1 MSGLTQLQ
9 AMGTAERRKEAR
21 TVIAS
26 SYLGSTIEYYDFLL
40 YATAAA
46 VVFPKVFFS
55 GMDDWVGVVAAY
67 GTFAAGYMARP
78 LGGIIFGHFGDK
90 MGRKGML
97 IVSMLVMGVAS
108 TLIGL
113 VPGASVAGPWGAV
126 MLVILRVF
134 QGIAVG
140 GEWGGAALMALEHSE
155 SGRRGFAASFVN
167 AGAPTGAVLG
177 TFIMGAFSSL
187 PNAQFLAWGWRVPFL
202 LSFVLL
208 GVGMFVRLKVS
219 ESPIFK
225 AALEQEKREQEK
237 REQEELAQGA
247 HAQAAQA
254 GQAVQAGSA
263 PVRREI
269 PLLQVLRRPKTLIF
283 TMLAG
288 AAGFALQVVLA
299 TFAVTFA
306 VSKGADRQG
315 VLYAYAAA
323 SLISIVFVV
332 MGGRL
337 SDKLG
342 RRPVM
347 IGGLVLFIA
356 YLVPMFQLLSS
367 NNITLIFVA
376 FAVGLMI
383 HSTLFGPLAA
393 FVSEQFGTTSRY
405 TGASLG
411 YQLATLL
418 GAGFTPGIVAQI
430 FKDSGQNTG
439 SVVAYLAI
447 MSVVSIVFILLTRE
461 PKNNDLQTV
470 RL

>member
-1 MSGLTQLQ
+1 MSQISQLQ
-9 AMGTAERRKEAR
+9 NMDAGTRRREAR

-46 VVFPKVFFS
+46 VVFPKVFFT

-67 GTFAAGYMARP
+67 GTFAAGYVARP

-90 MGRKGML
+90 LGRKGML
-97 IVSMLVMGVAS
+97 IVSMLVMGIAS

-113 VPGASVAGPWGAV
+113 VPDASVAGPWGAV
-126 MLVILRVF
+126 LLVILRVF

-155 SGRRGFAASFVN
+155 SGKRGFAASFVN

-177 TFIMGAFSSL
+177 TLVMGAFSAL

-225 AALEQEKREQEK
+225 AALEQEQA
-237 REQEELAQGA
+237 EEAARGA
-247 HAQAAQA
+247 A
-254 GQAVQAGSA
+254 G
-263 PVRREI
+263 RREV

-299 TFAVTFA
+299 TFSVTYA

-315 VLYAYAAA
+315 VLYAFAAA
-323 SLISIVFVV
+323 SFVSIIFVV

-367 NNITLIFVA
+367 NNIGLIFVA

-430 FKDSGQNTG
+430 FKDSGQNTS
-439 SVVAYLAI
+439 SVVWYLAI

-461 PKNNDLQTV
+461 PKNNDLDAV
-470 RL
+470 RF

>member
-1 MSGLTQLQ
+1 M
-9 AMGTAERRKEAR
+9 
-21 TVIAS
+21 
-26 SYLGSTIEYYDFLL
+26 
-40 YATAAA
+40 
-46 VVFPKVFFS
+46 
-55 GMDDWVGVVAAY
+55 
-67 GTFAAGYMARP
+67 
-78 LGGIIFGHFGDK
+78 
-90 MGRKGML
+90 
-97 IVSMLVMGVAS
+97 
-108 TLIGL
+108 
-113 VPGASVAGPWGAV
+113 AGPWGV
-126 MLVILRVF
+126 VLLVILRVF

-155 SGRRGFAASFVN
+155 SDKRGFAASFVN

-177 TFIMGAFSSL
+177 TLIMGAFSAL
-187 PNAQFLAWGWRVPFL
+187 PDDQFLAWGWRVPFL

-219 ESPIFK
+219 ESPIFQ
-225 AALEQEKREQEK
+225 AAI
-237 REQEELAQGA
+237 EQEEAERENAAQGTGTGNTA
-247 HAQAAQA
+247 KPAA
-254 GQAVQAGSA
+254 
-263 PVRREI
+263 
-269 PLLQVLRRPKTLIF
+269 PLVQVLRRPKTLIF

-299 TFAVTFA
+299 TFSVTYA
-306 VSKGADRQG
+306 VSQGADRQG
-315 VLYAYAAA
+315 VLYAFAAA
-323 SLISIVFVV
+323 SLVSIVFVI

-337 SDKLG
+337 SDKVG

-347 IGGLVLFIA
+347 IGGLVLFVI

-367 NNITLIFVA
+367 NNIVLIFVA
-376 FAVGLMI
+376 FAIGLMI

-430 FKDSGQNTG
+430 FKDSGQDTG
-439 SVVAYLAI
+439 SVVWYLAI

-470 RL
+470 QA

>member
-1 MSGLTQLQ
+1 MSQISQLQ
-9 AMGTAERRKEAR
+9 AMDAGTRRREAL

-55 GMDDWVGVVAAY
+55 GADEWVGVVAAY
-67 GTFAAGYMARP
+67 GTFAAGYVARP
-78 LGGIIFGHFGDK
+78 LGGIIFGHFGDRL
-90 MGRKGML
+90 GRKNML
-97 IVSMLVMGVAS
+97 IVSMLVMGIAS

-113 VPGASVAGPWGAV
+113 VPGAAVAGAWGAV
-126 MLVILRVF
+126 MLVILRVC

-155 SGRRGFAASFVN
+155 SGKRGFAASFVN

-177 TFIMGAFSSL
+177 TLVMGAFAAL
-187 PNAQFLAWGWRVPFL
+187 PNEQFLAWGWRVPFL

-208 GVGMFVRLKVS
+208 GIGMFVRLKVS

-225 AALEQEKREQEK
+225 AALEQEKAEREQAE
-237 REQEELAQGA
+237 RDNTQPTAQGRVPA
-247 HAQAAQA
+247 
-254 GQAVQAGSA
+254 
-263 PVRREI
+263 RREI

-299 TFAVTFA
+299 TFSVTYA

-315 VLYAYAAA
+315 VLYAFAAA
-323 SLISIVFVV
+323 SFVSIAFVI

-347 IGGLVLFIA
+347 IGGLVLFIL
-356 YLVPMFQLLSS
+356 YLTPMFQLLSS
-367 NNITLIFVA
+367 NNIGLIFVA

-430 FKDSGQNTG
+430 FKDSGQDTAA
-439 SVVAYLAI
+439 VVWYLAI

-461 PKNNDLQTV
+461 PKNNDLQAV
-470 RL
+470 RS

>member
-1 MSGLTQLQ
+1 MSQISQLQ
-9 AMGTAERRKEAR
+9 ALDAGTRRREAR

-67 GTFAAGYMARP
+67 GTFAAGYVARP
-78 LGGIIFGHFGDK
+78 LGGIIFGHFGDQL
-90 MGRKGML
+90 GRKGML
-97 IVSMLVMGVAS
+97 IVSMLVMGIAS

-113 VPGASVAGPWGAV
+113 VPDASVAGPWGAV
-126 MLVILRVF
+126 ILVILRVF

-155 SGRRGFAASFVN
+155 SGKRGFAASFVN

-177 TFIMGAFSSL
+177 TLAMGAFSAL

-225 AALEQEKREQEK
+225 AAMEQEKAEQENAD
-237 REQEELAQGA
+237 RRQTAQGN
-247 HAQAAQA
+247 AA
-254 GQAVQAGSA
+254 
-263 PVRREI
+263 VRRDI

-299 TFAVTFA
+299 TFSVTYA

-315 VLYAYAAA
+315 VLYAFAAA
-323 SLISIVFVV
+323 SLVSIAFVV

-347 IGGLVLFIA
+347 IGGLVLFIL
-356 YLVPMFQLLSS
+356 YLVPMFSLLSS
-367 NNITLIFVA
+367 NNIGLIFVA

-430 FKDSGQNTG
+430 FKDSGQNTA
-439 SVVAYLAI
+439 SVVWYLAI

-461 PKNNDLQTV
+461 PKNNDLAAV
-470 RL
+470 RS

>member
-1 MSGLTQLQ
+1 MSQISQLQ
-9 AMGTAERRKEAR
+9 AMDAATRRREAR

-46 VVFPKVFFS
+46 VVFPKVFFT
-55 GMDDWVGVVAAY
+55 GMDEWVGVVAAY
-67 GTFAAGYMARP
+67 GTFAAGYVARP
-78 LGGIIFGHFGDK
+78 VGGIIFGHFGDRL
-90 MGRKGML
+90 GRKNML
-97 IVSMLVMGVAS
+97 IVSMLVMGIAS

-113 VPGASVAGPWGAV
+113 VPGAAVAGAWGAV
-126 MLVILRVF
+126 MLVFLRVC

-155 SGRRGFAASFVN
+155 SGKRGFAASFVN

-177 TFIMGAFSSL
+177 TLVMGAFAAL
-187 PNAQFLAWGWRVPFL
+187 PNEQFLAWGWRVPFL

-225 AALEQEKREQEK
+225 AALEQEKAEQE
-237 REQEELAQGA
+237 A
-247 HAQAAQA
+247 
-254 GQAVQAGSA
+254 A

-288 AAGFALQVVLA
+288 AAGFGLQVVMA
-299 TFAVTFA
+299 TFSVTYA

-315 VLYAYAAA
+315 VLYAFAAA
-323 SLISIVFVV
+323 SFVSIIFVV

-347 IGGLVLFIA
+347 IGGLVLFIL
-356 YLVPMFQLLSS
+356 YLTPMFQLLAS
-367 NNITLIFVA
+367 NNIGLVFVA
-376 FAVGLMI
+376 FAIGLMI

-418 GAGFTPGIVAQI
+418 GAGFTPAIVAQI
-430 FKDSGQNTG
+430 FKDSGQNTA
-439 SVVAYLAI
+439 SVIAYLAI

-461 PKNNDLQTV
+461 PKNNDLTTV
-470 RL
+470 GS

>member
-1 MSGLTQLQ
+1 MSQTSQLQ
-9 AMGTAERRKEAR
+9 TMDVTARRREAR

-55 GMDDWVGVVAAY
+55 GLDDWVGVVAAY
-67 GTFAAGYMARP
+67 GTFAAGYVARP

-90 MGRKGML
+90 VGRKGML
-97 IVSMLVMGVAS
+97 IVSMAVMGVAS
-108 TLIGL
+108 TLIG
-113 VPGASVAGPWGAV
+113 VIPDASVAGPWGAV
-126 MLVILRVF
+126 LLVILRVF

-167 AGAPTGAVLG
+167 AGAPSGAVLG
-177 TFIMGAFSSL
+177 TLIMGAFAAL
-187 PNAQFLAWGWRVPFL
+187 PNEQFLSWGWRVPFL

-208 GVGMFVRLKVS
+208 IVGMFVRLKVS
-219 ESPIFK
+219 ESPIFR
-225 AALEQEKREQEK
+225 AAIEQEA
-237 REQEELAQGA
+237 LAKSQDST
-247 HAQAAQA
+247 
-254 GQAVQAGSA
+254 GSA
-263 PVRREI
+263 APRF
-269 PLLQVLRRPKTLIF
+269 PLLQVLRRPRTLVF

-288 AAGFALQVVLA
+288 AAGFALQVVMA
-299 TFAVTFA
+299 TFSVTFA
-306 VSKGADRQG
+306 VSKGAERQG
-315 VLYAYAAA
+315 VLYAFAAA
-323 SLISIVFVV
+323 SLISIAFVV
-332 MGGRL
+332 LGGRL
-337 SDKLG
+337 SDRLG

-347 IGGLVLFIA
+347 IGGLVLFIL

-367 NNITLIFVA
+367 NNIFLIFVA
-376 FAVGLMI
+376 FTIGLMI
-383 HSTLFGPLAA
+383 HSTLFGPMAA
-393 FVSEQFGTTSRY
+393 FVSEQFATTSRY

-439 SVVAYLAI
+439 SVALYLAG
-447 MSVVSIVFILLTRE
+447 MSVVSIIFILLTRE
-461 PKNNDLQTV
+461 PKNNDLESA

>member
-67 GTFAAGYMARP
+67 GTFAAGYVARP
-78 LGGIIFGHFGDK
+78 LGGVIFGHFGDRL
-90 MGRKGML
+90 GRKGML

-187 PNAQFLAWGWRVPFL
+187 PNDQFLAWGWRVPFL

-225 AALEQEKREQEK
+225 AALEQEKREQ
-237 REQEELAQGA
+237 ADGA
-247 HAQAAQA
+247 PGTGGAAPA
-254 GQAVQAGSA
+254 
-263 PVRREI
+263 RREI
-269 PLLQVLRRPKTLIF
+269 PLLQVLRRPKTLVF

-323 SLISIVFVV
+323 SLVSIVFVV
-332 MGGRL
+332 LGGRL

-347 IGGLVLFIA
+347 VGGLVLFIA

-367 NNITLIFVA
+367 NNIMLIFVA

-439 SVVAYLAI
+439 SVVWYLAI

-461 PKNNDLQTV
+461 PKNNDLETV
-470 RL
+470 RP

>member
-1 MSGLTQLQ
+1 MMSQISQLQ
-9 AMGTAERRKEAR
+9 AMDAGTRRREAR

-55 GMDDWVGVVAAY
+55 GMDEWVGVVAAY
-67 GTFAAGYMARP
+67 GTFAAGYVARP
-78 LGGIIFGHFGDK
+78 LGGIIFGHFGDRL
-90 MGRKGML
+90 GRKNML
-97 IVSMLVMGVAS
+97 IVSMLVMGFAS

-113 VPGASVAGPWGAV
+113 VPGAAVAGAWGAV
-126 MLVILRVF
+126 LLVILRVC

-155 SGRRGFAASFVN
+155 SGKRGFAASFVN

-177 TFIMGAFSSL
+177 TLVMGAFAAL
-187 PNAQFLAWGWRVPFL
+187 PNEQFLAWGWRVPFL

-208 GVGMFVRLKVS
+208 GVGMFVRLKVA

-225 AALEQEKREQEK
+225 AALEQEKAEQQQTE
-237 REQEELAQGA
+237 RRQAEQTNVAT
-247 HAQAAQA
+247 
-254 GQAVQAGSA
+254 
-263 PVRREI
+263 RREI
-269 PLLQVLRRPKTLIF
+269 PLLQVMRRPKTLIF

-299 TFAVTFA
+299 TFSVTYA

-315 VLYAYAAA
+315 VLYAFAAA
-323 SLISIVFVV
+323 SFVSIAFVV

-347 IGGLVLFIA
+347 IGGLVLFII
-356 YLVPMFQLLSS
+356 YLTPMFQLLSS
-367 NNITLIFVA
+367 NNIGLIFVA

-430 FKDSGQNTG
+430 FKDSGQDT
-439 SVVAYLAI
+439 SAVVLYLAI

-470 RL
+470 GS

>member
-1 MSGLTQLQ
+1 MSALTQLHG
-9 AMGTAERRKEAR
+9 MGTAERRKEAR

-67 GTFAAGYMARP
+67 GTFAAGYVARP
-78 LGGIIFGHFGDK
+78 VGGIIFGHFGDK
-90 MGRKGML
+90 VGRKSML
-97 IVSMLVMGVAS
+97 IISMLVMGIAS
-108 TLIGL
+108 TLIGV
-113 VPGASVAGPWGAV
+113 VPDASVAGPWGAV
-126 MLVILRVF
+126 LLVILRVF

-155 SGRRGFAASFVN
+155 SGKRGFAASFVN

-177 TFIMGAFSSL
+177 TLIMGAFAAL
-187 PNAQFLAWGWRVPFL
+187 PNDQFLSWGWRVPFL

-208 GVGMFVRLKVS
+208 GMGMFVRLKVS

-225 AALEQEKREQEK
+225 AALEQENSEREQA
-237 REQEELAQGA
+237 EQEARDQGLT
-247 HAQAAQA
+247 
-254 GQAVQAGSA
+254 SK
-263 PVRREI
+263 RDI

-288 AAGFALQVVLA
+288 AAGFALQVVMA
-299 TFAVTFA
+299 TFSVTFA

-315 VLYAYAAA
+315 VLYAFAAA
-323 SLISIVFVV
+323 SLVSIVFVIL
-332 MGGRL
+332 GGRL

-347 IGGLVLFIA
+347 IGGLVLFII
-356 YLVPMFQLLSS
+356 YLVPMFALLSS
-367 NNITLIFVA
+367 NNIMLIFVA
-376 FAVGLMI
+376 FAIGLMI

-430 FKDSGQNTG
+430 FKDSGQDTG
-439 SVVAYLAI
+439 SVVTYLAI

-461 PKNNDLQTV
+461 PKNNDLLTV
-470 RL
+470 KS

>member
-1 MSGLTQLQ
+1 MDVATK
-9 AMGTAERRKEAR
+9 RKEAR

-67 GTFAAGYMARP
+67 GTFAAGYVARP
-78 LGGIIFGHFGDK
+78 LGGVIFGHFGDK
-90 MGRKGML
+90 LGRKGML
-97 IVSMLVMGVAS
+97 IVSMLVMGLAS
-108 TLIGL
+108 ALIGL

-126 MLVILRVF
+126 MLVVLRVF

-155 SGRRGFAASFVN
+155 SGKRGFAASFVN
-167 AGAPTGAVLG
+167 AGAPSGAVLG
-177 TFIMGAFSSL
+177 TLIMGAFSAL
-187 PNAQFLAWGWRVPFL
+187 PNSQFLAWGWRVPFL

-208 GVGMFVRLKVS
+208 AVGMFVRLKVS

-225 AALEQEKREQEK
+225 AAIEQER
-237 REQEELAQGA
+237 
-247 HAQAAQA
+247 AARNADSGPA
-254 GQAVQAGSA
+254 GNNSAGKAV
-263 PVRREI
+263 I
-269 PLLQVLRRPKTLIF
+269 PLLQVLRRPKTVIF

-315 VLYAYAAA
+315 VLYAFAAA
-323 SLISIVFVV
+323 SFISIAFVIL
-332 MGGRL
+332 GGRL

-356 YLVPMFQLLSS
+356 YLIPMFQLLSS
-367 NNITLIFVA
+367 NNILLVFVA
-376 FAVGLMI
+376 FTIGLMI

-430 FKDSGQNTG
+430 FKDSGQDTG
-439 SVVAYLAI
+439 SVVFYLAA
-447 MSVVSIVFILLTRE
+447 MSVVSIIFILLTRE

-470 RL
+470 RP

>member
-1 MSGLTQLQ
+1 MSQISQLQ
-9 AMGTAERRKEAR
+9 AMDAGTRRREAR

-55 GMDDWVGVVAAY
+55 GADEWVGVVAAY
-67 GTFAAGYMARP
+67 GTFAAGYVARP
-78 LGGIIFGHFGDK
+78 LGSIIFGHFGDRL
-90 MGRKGML
+90 GRKNML
-97 IVSMLVMGVAS
+97 IVSMLVMGIAS

-113 VPGASVAGPWGAV
+113 VPGAAVAGAWGAV
-126 MLVILRVF
+126 MLVILRVC

-155 SGRRGFAASFVN
+155 SGKRGFAASFVN

-177 TFIMGAFSSL
+177 TLVMGAFAAL
-187 PNAQFLAWGWRVPFL
+187 PNEQFLAWGWRVPFL

-208 GVGMFVRLKVS
+208 GIGMFVRLKVS

-225 AALEQEKREQEK
+225 AALEQEQAEREQAE
-237 REQEELAQGA
+237 RDNTRRTVPGN
-247 HAQAAQA
+247 
-254 GQAVQAGSA
+254 A
-263 PVRREI
+263 PARREI

-299 TFAVTFA
+299 TFSVTYA

-315 VLYAYAAA
+315 VLYAFAAA
-323 SLISIVFVV
+323 SFVSIAFVI

-347 IGGLVLFIA
+347 IGGLVLFIL
-356 YLVPMFQLLSS
+356 YLTPMFQLLSS
-367 NNITLIFVA
+367 NNIGLIFVA
-376 FAVGLMI
+376 FAIGLMI

-430 FKDSGQNTG
+430 FKDSGQDTAA
-439 SVVAYLAI
+439 VVWYLAI

-470 RL
+470 GS

>member
-1 MSGLTQLQ
+1 MSQISQLQ
-9 AMGTAERRKEAR
+9 SMDAGTRRREAR

-67 GTFAAGYMARP
+67 GTFAAGYVARP

-90 MGRKGML
+90 LGRKGML
-97 IVSMLVMGVAS
+97 IVSMLMMGIAS

-113 VPGASVAGPWGAV
+113 VPDASVAGPWGAV
-126 MLVILRVF
+126 LLVILRVF

-177 TFIMGAFSSL
+177 TLVMGAFSAL

-225 AALEQEKREQEK
+225 AALEQEIAEQA
-237 REQEELAQGA
+237 EEGA
-247 HAQAAQA
+247 
-254 GQAVQAGSA
+254 G
-263 PVRREI
+263 RREI
-269 PLLQVLRRPKTLIF
+269 PLLQVLRRPKALIF

-299 TFAVTFA
+299 TFSVTYA

-315 VLYAYAAA
+315 VLYAFAAA
-323 SLISIVFVV
+323 SFVSIIFVV

-347 IGGLVLFIA
+347 IGGLLLFIA

-367 NNITLIFVA
+367 NNIGLIFVA

-430 FKDSGQNTG
+430 FKDSGQNTS
-439 SVVAYLAI
+439 SVVWYLAI

-461 PKNNDLQTV
+461 PKNNDLEAV
-470 RL
+470 RS

>member
-1 MSGLTQLQ
+1 MMSQISQLQ
-9 AMGTAERRKEAR
+9 AMDAGTRRREAR

-55 GMDDWVGVVAAY
+55 GMDEWVGVVAAY
-67 GTFAAGYMARP
+67 GTFAAGYVARP
-78 LGGIIFGHFGDK
+78 LGGIIFGHFGDRL
-90 MGRKGML
+90 GRKNML
-97 IVSMLVMGVAS
+97 IISMLVMGFAS

-113 VPGASVAGPWGAV
+113 VPGAAVAGAWGAV
-126 MLVILRVF
+126 LLVILRVC

-155 SGRRGFAASFVN
+155 SGKRGFAASFVN

-177 TFIMGAFSSL
+177 TLVMGAFAAL
-187 PNAQFLAWGWRVPFL
+187 PNEQFLAWGWRVPFL

-208 GVGMFVRLKVS
+208 GVGMFVRLKVA

-225 AALEQEKREQEK
+225 AALEQEKAEQQQTE
-237 REQEELAQGA
+237 RR
-247 HAQAAQA
+247 QA
-254 GQAVQAGSA
+254 GQTNVAA
-263 PVRREI
+263 RREI
-269 PLLQVLRRPKTLIF
+269 PLLQVMRRPKTLIF

-299 TFAVTFA
+299 TFSVTYA

-315 VLYAYAAA
+315 VLYAFAAA
-323 SLISIVFVV
+323 SFVSIAFVV

-347 IGGLVLFIA
+347 IGGLVLFII
-356 YLVPMFQLLSS
+356 YLTPMFQLLSS
-367 NNITLIFVA
+367 NNIGLIFVA

-430 FKDSGQNTG
+430 FKDSGQDT
-439 SVVAYLAI
+439 SAVVLYLAV

-470 RL
+470 GS

>member
-55 GMDDWVGVVAAY
+55 GMDEWVGVVAAY
-67 GTFAAGYMARP
+67 GTFAAGYVARP
-78 LGGIIFGHFGDK
+78 LGGVIFGHFGDK
-90 MGRKGML
+90 LGRKGML

-155 SGRRGFAASFVN
+155 SGKRGFAASFVN

-187 PNAQFLAWGWRVPFL
+187 PNDQFLAWGWRVPFL

-225 AALEQEKREQEK
+225 AALEQEKR
-237 REQEELAQGA
+237 
-247 HAQAAQA
+247 
-254 GQAVQAGSA
+254 VQAEAARAEGTNGA
-263 PVRREI
+263 GGTVPARREI

-323 SLISIVFVV
+323 SLVSIVFVV
-332 MGGRL
+332 LGGRL

-347 IGGLVLFIA
+347 VGGLVVFIA

-367 NNITLIFVA
+367 NNIMLIFVA

-383 HSTLFGPLAA
+383 HSMLFGPLAA

-439 SVVAYLAI
+439 SVVWYLAI

>member
-1 MSGLTQLQ
+1 MSQISQLQ
-9 AMGTAERRKEAR
+9 AMDTASRRKEAR

-67 GTFAAGYMARP
+67 GTFAAGYVARP

-90 MGRKGML
+90 IGRKGML
-97 IVSMLVMGVAS
+97 IISMLVMGLAS

-126 MLVILRVF
+126 MLVILRVA

-155 SGRRGFAASFVN
+155 SGKRGFAASFVN

-187 PNAQFLAWGWRVPFL
+187 PNDQFLAWGWRVPFL

-225 AALEQEKREQEK
+225 AALEQEQLEQGK
-237 REQEELAQGA
+237 HATAAAKQG
-247 HAQAAQA
+247 
-254 GQAVQAGSA
+254 
-263 PVRREI
+263 I
-269 PLLQVLRRPKTLIF
+269 PLLQVLRKPKTLIF

-323 SLISIVFVV
+323 SFISIVFVV

-347 IGGLVLFIA
+347 IGGLVLFVL

-367 NNITLIFVA
+367 NNIALIFVA

-430 FKDSGQNTG
+430 FKDSGQNTA
-439 SVVAYLAI
+439 SVVWYLAI

-470 RL
+470 KL

>member
-9 AMGTAERRKEAR
+9 ALGTAERRKEAR

-67 GTFAAGYMARP
+67 GTFAAGYVARP
-78 LGGIIFGHFGDK
+78 LGGVIFGHFGDK
-90 MGRKGML
+90 VGRKGML
-97 IVSMLVMGVAS
+97 IVSMLVMGIAS

-113 VPGASVAGPWGAV
+113 VPDASVAGPWGAV
-126 MLVILRVF
+126 LLVILRVL

-155 SGRRGFAASFVN
+155 SGKRGFAASFVN

-177 TFIMGAFSSL
+177 TLVMGAFSAL

-225 AALEQEKREQEK
+225 AALEQEKAEQED
-237 REQEELAQGA
+237 
-247 HAQAAQA
+247 QAAA
-254 GQAVQAGSA
+254 GK
-263 PVRREI
+263 PVL
-269 PLLQVLRRPKTLIF
+269 PLLQVLRRPKTLVF

-299 TFAVTFA
+299 TFSVTYA

-315 VLYAYAAA
+315 VLYAFAAA
-323 SLISIVFVV
+323 SFVSIAFVI

-347 IGGLVLFIA
+347 IGGLVLFII

-367 NNITLIFVA
+367 NNIALIFVA

-430 FKDSGQNTG
+430 FKDSGQNTA
-439 SVVAYLAI
+439 SVVWYLAT

-461 PKNNDLQTV
+461 PKNNDLQAV
-470 RL
+470 RP

>member
-1 MSGLTQLQ
+1 MSQTSQLQ
-9 AMGTAERRKEAR
+9 AMDANTRRREAR

-67 GTFAAGYMARP
+67 GTFAAGYVARP

-90 MGRKGML
+90 LGRKGML
-97 IVSMLVMGVAS
+97 IVSMLVMGIAS

-113 VPGASVAGPWGAV
+113 VPDASVAGPWGAV
-126 MLVILRVF
+126 LLVILRVF

-155 SGRRGFAASFVN
+155 SGKRGFAASFVN

-177 TFIMGAFSSL
+177 TLIMGAFSAL

-208 GVGMFVRLKVS
+208 AVGMFVRLKVS

-225 AALEQEKREQEK
+225 AALEQEKAEQE
-237 REQEELAQGA
+237 
-247 HAQAAQA
+247 QAAGDHA
-254 GQAVQAGSA
+254 A
-263 PVRREI
+263 VRREI

-299 TFAVTFA
+299 TFSVTYA

-315 VLYAYAAA
+315 VLYAFAAA
-323 SLISIVFVV
+323 SFISILFVV

-347 IGGLVLFIA
+347 IGGLVLFIL
-356 YLVPMFQLLSS
+356 YLVPMFSLLSS
-367 NNITLIFVA
+367 NNIGLIFVA

-430 FKDSGQNTG
+430 FKDSGQNTA
-439 SVVAYLAI
+439 SVVTYLAI
-447 MSVVSIVFILLTRE
+447 MSAVSIVFILLTRE
-461 PKNNDLQTV
+461 PKNNDLQAV
-470 RL
+470 RS